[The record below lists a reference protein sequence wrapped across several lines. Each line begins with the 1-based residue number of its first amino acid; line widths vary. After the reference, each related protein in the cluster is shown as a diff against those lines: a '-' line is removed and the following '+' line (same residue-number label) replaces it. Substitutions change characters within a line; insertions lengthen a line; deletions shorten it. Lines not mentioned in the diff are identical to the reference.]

1 MTRVLQLSD
10 THLVPEGE
18 LAYGVV
24 DTGAFLERAVASLS
38 ALLDRIGPV
47 DYLVVSGDVAE
58 SGREAEYRR
67 FTALMAGLPLP
78 LAVVPGNH
86 DDRETMRRTLSALPD
101 MPRQGQINW
110 RIELEQFD
118 VIGLD
123 TLVQGKPFGE
133 LTDETLAFA
142 DSALED
148 SRGKPLLV
156 TMHHPPFEAG
166 ISHMDRQRLLNGDLL
181 LQMIAGYPGH
191 ITLSCGHVH
200 RFMVRS
206 VGRQLAMIAPA
217 PSHAVSLDHRADAV
231 PQFHLEP
238 PGALLHEWRGEG
250 AAAGLLSQF
259 VPLGHVRRPAPVLPQ
274 GLAGGR
280 VA

>member
-24 DTGAFLERAVASLS
+24 DTGAYLARAVASLS

-58 SGREAEYRR
+58 AGLEAEYRR
-67 FTALMAGLPLP
+67 FAALMEGLSLP

-86 DDRETMRRTLSALPD
+86 DDRETMRSTLSALPD

-110 RIELEQFD
+110 QIPLERFD
-118 VIGLD
+118 VLGLD
-123 TLVQGKPFGE
+123 TLVRGKPHGE

-142 DSALED
+142 EAALAASA
-148 SRGKPLLV
+148 GKPLLV
-156 TMHHPPFEAG
+156 VMHHPPFEAG
-166 ISHMDRQRLLNGDLL
+166 IFHMDRQRLLNGEALL
-181 LQMIAGYPGH
+181 EMIADYPGH
-191 ITLSCGHVH
+191 ITVSCGHVH

-206 VGRQLAMIAPA
+206 AGRQLAMIAPA
-217 PSHAVSLDHRADAV
+217 PSHAVTLDHRADAI
-231 PQFHLEP
+231 PAFHLEP
-238 PGALLHEWRGEG
+238 PGALLHEWRGQG
-250 AAAGLLSQF
+250 ASAGLLSQF
-259 VPLGHVRRPAPVLPQ
+259 VPLGEF
-274 GLAGGR
+274 AGPHPFFP
-280 VA
+280 